1 MSLCSL
7 PVSAAPKQCWS
18 RSYLPISPLCSLSH
32 HNTSQAKKVSCRELG
47 AFAQRFLSRKEWTKG
62 SKPAMCEYRSSTHQ
76 EALVT
81 QIGCNKSH
89 QRSSVKILTEQ
100 EQRLQDCLASL
111 RVSRLL
117 WRSVGSSTPLVPSGS
132 ITRAPSGSPD
142 WLSSVLPFDSSL
154 TPLC

>member
-1 MSLCSL
+1 MICT
-7 PVSAAPKQCWS
+7 PNI
-18 RSYLPISPLCSLSH
+18 ISHQRNTNSNHKTPLL
-32 HNTSQAKKVSCRELG
+32 QCRELG

-81 QIGCNKSH
+81 QIGCNKRH
-89 QRSSVKILTEQ
+89 QRSSVKILAEQ

-154 TPLC
+154 TPLCYLVLAFHFCPTFNQ